1 MSPFAVNLVKFRKF
15 RKFTEKLFGSC
26 GTNDTEYPES
36 RHHRADM
43 EILRSEA
50 LRIFLQHELASA
62 LLVESVVEQREDYL
76 GERTLESVST
86 WVKFCRNAQTGCGV
100 FGLVAIDRAE
110 SSLFYYLQ
118 RDCSFGKVDK
128 DHNEN
133 LARKFEKAGFCYVNA
148 LRRQISSDPNNVRL
162 WSYAGAVYDYVDAAK
177 LKTLQGDEEDVREE
191 CRRSMLNW
199 KKVAESFES
208 EAEDD
213 ASEAGALRNEIAL
226 KYRSAI
232 AHTEVYLAVEALHGG
247 GYSRAHA
254 ECATASAAH
263 LIKSLEC
270 LEAALGCFE
279 PGEEELHDL
288 WRLCATYMQHAA
300 EEAGKLQNRD
310 KTPWENVC
318 WRLMCVAFKLSSV
331 VGNLSDLS
339 DSINPPDLT
348 EVKRKLSEAF
358 KMVNECPLVTDPRG
372 AAARTFNALP
382 IELFIRDI
390 AFMVEKLFT
399 RVSPEQK
406 VIERF
411 LAAADKVNVDQSPAH
426 PHIKQC
432 WLNAAEQ
439 MRLAVAS
446 SVEHVSEQHKAR
458 SSLQEKIAL
467 GPFTTAASYF
477 AKADRAATVHANELW
492 AAAAQALMEAAVIA
506 MKRYLSCHHVNAGMD
521 SQLLCEG
528 EGHEERARNFV
539 AAAACCE
546 QIGHEAPNV
555 ADHKLRRLRQGEFA
569 LRIAVIEGDTGPDA
583 KGRQCDDWFEL
594 GCNRYE
600 RCKVSCRRL
609 LSWCQKQQTPI
620 PEALAPPGAP
630 PPVRTEHQARLSE
643 HQEAAQRLSD
653 ARWDR
658 AIWLCGI
665 LAQLVRLFA
674 VADTSSVVVAAADT
688 ARERWEELVNEVA
701 RGTSIYAATPSPAV
715 PAAGEAA
722 RAFLA
727 GNTEECSVWSAAV
740 LYLRDRTV
748 HIMSRVHREIYN
760 RLVVKAWELREA
772 SGGYANRDPALLI
785 PFKGQNKVADAE
797 HSARIDC
804 AAEAL
809 AKVEH
814 MRELSNRTDVGEEAK
829 RAMKNA
835 AVQFSHC
842 ATFLETFL
850 TYKAP
855 SKADQHAV
863 MLCEKGARAMQAG
876 RWYAA
881 AAQAAEAA
889 QWEVHATFTKAASYV
904 QETKLNSA
912 KTFLEK
918 MMEPVVKE
926 TAEYSDQH
934 RAVATK
940 AGERFARAAEA
951 LVAGDRELYELWLKA
966 AEATAEALKGDD
978 AVGDAEALAQAAQQR
993 QDAVSAQLPTT
1004 NSGPAAQ
1011 AISVAHQAEVVA
1023 TAVSASTVGGKRKRR
1038 GEQD

>member
-1 MSPFAVNLVKFRKF
+1 
-15 RKFTEKLFGSC
+15 
-26 GTNDTEYPES
+26 
-36 RHHRADM
+36 M
-43 EILRSEA
+43 ETLRSEA

-62 LLVESVVEQREDYL
+62 LLVESIVEQREDYL
-76 GERTLESVST
+76 GERTLESAST

-100 FGLVAIDRAE
+100 FGLLAIDRAE

-128 DHNEN
+128 DRNEN

-148 LRRQISSDPNNVRL
+148 LRRQISSDSNNVRL

-199 KKVAESFES
+199 KEVAENFES

-213 ASEAGALRNEIAL
+213 ASEAGPLRTEIAL

-263 LIKSLEC
+263 LIKSLEW

-279 PGEEELHDL
+279 PGEEELHNL
-288 WRLCATYMQHAA
+288 WRLCAKYLQHAA

-310 KTPWENVC
+310 DTPWEFMG
-318 WRLMCVAFKLSSV
+318 WRLMCVASKLSSV
-331 VGNLSDLS
+331 VGSLSDLS
-339 DSINPPDLT
+339 DTINPPDLT
-348 EVKRKLSEAF
+348 QVKQRLSEAF
-358 KMVNECPLVTDPRG
+358 EIVNECPLVTDPRS
-372 AAARTFNALP
+372 AAARTFSALP

-390 AFMVEKLFT
+390 AFTVEKLFT
-399 RVSPEQK
+399 RVSPEQN

-411 LAAADKVNVDQSPAH
+411 RAAADKVNVEQSPAH
-426 PHIKQC
+426 PHLKQC

-446 SVEHVSEQHKAR
+446 TAEHVSEQHKTR

-467 GPFTTAASYF
+467 GPLTTAASYF
-477 AKADRAATVHANELW
+477 AKADRAATVQAKELW
-492 AAAAQALMEAAVIA
+492 AAAAQALMEAAVTA
-506 MKRYLSCHHVNAGMD
+506 MKRYLSCHHVYAGMD

-555 ADHKLRRLRQGEFA
+555 ADHKLRRLRQAEFA
-569 LRIAVIEGDTGPDA
+569 LRLAVIEGDTVPDA

-643 HQEAAQRLSD
+643 HQEGAQRLSD

-665 LAQLVRLFA
+665 LAQLVRMFA
-674 VADTSSVVVAAADT
+674 VADLSSVVVAAADT
-688 ARERWEELVNEVA
+688 ARESWEELVNEVA
-701 RGTSIYAATPSPAV
+701 RGTSIYATPSPAV

-727 GNTEECSVWSAAV
+727 GSTEEFSVWSAVV
-740 LYLRDRTV
+740 LYLRDCTV
-748 HIMSRVHREIYN
+748 HIMKCISIEIYN
-760 RLVVKAWELREA
+760 RLVVKAWQLREA
-772 SGGYANRDPALLI
+772 SGGDYNRDPALLI
-785 PFKGQNKVADAE
+785 PFEGQNKVADAE
-797 HSARIDC
+797 HSAMIDG

-829 RAMKNA
+829 LAMKNA
-835 AVQFSHC
+835 AAQFSHC

-863 MLCEKGARAMQAG
+863 MLREKGARAMLAG

-889 QWEVHATFTKAASYV
+889 QWEVHATFAKAASYV

-926 TAEYSDQH
+926 PAEYSDQH

-951 LVAGDRELYELWLKA
+951 MLAGARELYELWLTA
-966 AEATAEALKGDD
+966 AEATAEALKRDD
-978 AVGDAEALAQAAQQR
+978 AGGDAEALAQAAQQR
-993 QDAVSAQLPTT
+993 QDAVSAQLSTT

>member
-1 MSPFAVNLVKFRKF
+1 
-15 RKFTEKLFGSC
+15 
-26 GTNDTEYPES
+26 
-36 RHHRADM
+36 M

-50 LRIFLQHELASA
+50 LRVFLQHELASA

-76 GERTLESVST
+76 GERTLESAST
-86 WVKFCRNAQTGCGV
+86 WVKFCRSGRTGCGV

-148 LRRQISSDPNNVRL
+148 LRRQISSDSNNVRL

-177 LKTLQGDEEDVREE
+177 LKTLQGDEEDVRKE

-199 KKVAESFES
+199 NKVAESFES
-208 EAEDD
+208 AAEDD
-213 ASEAGALRNEIAL
+213 ASEAGALKNEIAL

-232 AHTEVYLAVEALHGG
+232 AHTEVYLAVQALHGCG
-247 GYSRAHA
+247 CSRAHA
-254 ECATASAAH
+254 ACATASAAH
-263 LIKSLEC
+263 LRKSLEC
-270 LEAALGCFE
+270 LEAALGCYE
-279 PGEEELHDL
+279 PGEEELHNL

-310 KTPWENVC
+310 KTPWENMC
-318 WRLMCVAFKLSSV
+318 WDLMCVATKLSSV

-372 AAARTFNALP
+372 AAARTFSALP

-390 AFMVEKLFT
+390 AFTVEKLFT

-411 LAAADKVNVDQSPAH
+411 LAAADKVNVDQSTAH

-467 GPFTTAASYF
+467 GPLTTAASYF
-477 AKADRAATVHANELW
+477 NKADRAATLQAKELW
-492 AAAAQALMEAAVIA
+492 TAAAQALMQAAVIA

-521 SQLLCEG
+521 SQLLCED

-539 AAAACCE
+539 AAASCCE

-555 ADHKLRRLRQGEFA
+555 ADHKLRRLRQAEFE
-569 LRIAVIEGDTGPDA
+569 LRLAVIEGDTGPDA

-609 LSWCQKQQTPI
+609 LSWCQKQRTPI

-630 PPVRTEHQARLSE
+630 PPVSTG

-653 ARWDR
+653 ARLDR

-665 LAQLVRLFA
+665 LAQLVRMFA
-674 VADTSSVVVAAADT
+674 IADTSSVVVAAADT
-688 ARERWEELVNEVA
+688 ARESWEELVNEVA

-722 RAFLA
+722 RAFLS
-727 GNTEECSVWSAAV
+727 GSTEEFSVWSAV
-740 LYLRDRTV
+740 LLYLRDCTV
-748 HIMSRVHREIYN
+748 HIMKCISIEIYN

-772 SGGYANRDPALLI
+772 SGGDANRDPALLI
-785 PFKGQNKVADAE
+785 PFEGQNKVADAE
-797 HSARIDC
+797 HSAMIDGV
-804 AAEAL
+804 AEAL

-829 RAMKNA
+829 RVMKNA

-863 MLCEKGARAMQAG
+863 MLREKGARAMLAG

-889 QWEVHATFTKAASYV
+889 QWEVHATFAKAASYV

-926 TAEYSDQH
+926 HLEYSDQH

-951 LVAGDRELYELWLKA
+951 LLAGDRELYELWLKA

-978 AVGDAEALAQAAQQR
+978 AGGDAEALAQAAQQR
-993 QDAVSAQLPTT
+993 QDAVSARLPTA

-1011 AISVAHQAEVVA
+1011 AISVAHQADVET
-1023 TAVSASTVGGKRKRR
+1023 TAVSASTVGGKRKWR
-1038 GEQD
+1038 GDQD

>member
-1 MSPFAVNLVKFRKF
+1 
-15 RKFTEKLFGSC
+15 
-26 GTNDTEYPES
+26 
-36 RHHRADM
+36 M
-43 EILRSEA
+43 ETLRSEA

-76 GERTLESVST
+76 GERTLESAST

-100 FGLVAIDRAE
+100 FGLLAIDRAE

-148 LRRQISSDPNNVRL
+148 LRRQISSDSNNVRL

-177 LKTLQGDEEDVREE
+177 LKALEGDEEDVREE

-199 KKVAESFES
+199 KEVAENFES

-213 ASEAGALRNEIAL
+213 ASEAGPLRTEIAL

-263 LIKSLEC
+263 LLKSLEC

-279 PGEEELHDL
+279 PCEEELHDL
-288 WRLCATYMQHAA
+288 WRLCATYMRHAA
-300 EEAGKLQNRD
+300 EEAGRLQNRD
-310 KTPWENVC
+310 DTPWEFMG
-318 WRLMCVAFKLSSV
+318 WRLMCVASKLSSV
-331 VGNLSDLS
+331 VGSLSDLS
-339 DSINPPDLT
+339 DTINAPDLT
-348 EVKRKLSEAF
+348 EVKQRLSEAF
-358 KMVNECPLVTDPRG
+358 EMVNECPLVTDPRS
-372 AAARTFNALP
+372 AAARTFSALP
-382 IELFIRDI
+382 IELVIRDI
-390 AFMVEKLFT
+390 AFTVEKLFT

-432 WLNAAEQ
+432 WLNAAEL

-467 GPFTTAASYF
+467 GPLTTAASYF
-477 AKADRAATVHANELW
+477 SKADRAATLQAKELW
-492 AAAAQALMEAAVIA
+492 TAAAQALMQAAVIA

-555 ADHKLRRLRQGEFA
+555 ADHKLRRLRQAEFE
-569 LRIAVIEGDTGPDA
+569 LRLAVIEGDTGPDA

-594 GCNRYE
+594 GYNRYE
-600 RCKVSCRRL
+600 RCKENCRRL
-609 LSWCQKQQTPI
+609 LSWCQKHQTPI
-620 PEALAPPGAP
+620 PETLAPPGAP
-630 PPVRTEHQARLSE
+630 PVSAEQ
-643 HQEAAQRLSD
+643 QEASQGLSD
-653 ARWDR
+653 ARVDR

-665 LAQLVRLFA
+665 LALLVRMFA
-674 VADTSSVVVAAADT
+674 VADTSSVVVAAVDT

-701 RGTSIYAATPSPAV
+701 RGTSICAATPSPAV

-727 GNTEECSVWSAAV
+727 GNTEECSVWSAVV

-772 SGGYANRDPALLI
+772 SGGDGNRDPALLI

-797 HSARIDC
+797 HSAMIDGVT
-804 AAEAL
+804 EAL

-835 AVQFSHC
+835 AAQFSHC

-855 SKADQHAV
+855 SEADQHAV
-863 MLCEKGARAMQAG
+863 MLREKGARAMLAG

-889 QWEVHATFTKAASYV
+889 QWEVHATFAKAASYV

-926 TAEYSDQH
+926 PAEYSDQL

-940 AGERFARAAEA
+940 TGERFARAAEA
-951 LVAGDRELYELWLKA
+951 LLAGDRELYELWLTA
-966 AEATAEALKGDD
+966 AEATAEALEGDD

-1011 AISVAHQAEVVA
+1011 AISVAHQVEVVA
-1023 TAVSASTVGGKRKRR
+1023 TAVSANTVGGKRKRR

>member
-1 MSPFAVNLVKFRKF
+1 
-15 RKFTEKLFGSC
+15 
-26 GTNDTEYPES
+26 
-36 RHHRADM
+36 M
-43 EILRSEA
+43 ETLRSEA

-76 GERTLESVST
+76 GERTLESAST

-128 DHNEN
+128 DRNEN

-148 LRRQISSDPNNVRL
+148 LRRQISSDSNNVRL

-199 KKVAESFES
+199 EKVAESFES

-226 KYRSAI
+226 KYRSAV

-247 GYSRAHA
+247 GYSRGHA

-263 LIKSLEC
+263 LIKSLEW

-279 PGEEELHDL
+279 PGEEELHNL
-288 WRLCATYMQHAA
+288 WRLCAKYLQHAA

-310 KTPWENVC
+310 DTPWEFMG
-318 WRLMCVAFKLSSV
+318 WRLMCVASKLSSV
-331 VGNLSDLS
+331 VGSLSDLS
-339 DSINPPDLT
+339 DTINPPDLT
-348 EVKRKLSEAF
+348 EVKQRLSEAF
-358 KMVNECPLVTDPRG
+358 EMVNECPLVTDPRG
-372 AAARTFNALP
+372 ATARTFSALP

-390 AFMVEKLFT
+390 AFTVEKLFT
-399 RVSPEQK
+399 RVSPQQW

-411 LAAADKVNVDQSPAH
+411 LAAADNVNVDQSPAH

-446 SVEHVSEQHKAR
+446 TAEHVSEQHKTR

-467 GPFTTAASYF
+467 GPLTTAASYF
-477 AKADRAATVHANELW
+477 AKADRAATVHAKELW
-492 AAAAQALMEAAVIA
+492 AAAAQALMEAAVTA
-506 MKRYLSCHHVNAGMD
+506 MKRYLSCHHVYAGMD

-555 ADHKLRRLRQGEFA
+555 ADHKLRRLRQAEFE
-569 LRIAVIEGDTGPDA
+569 LRLAVIEGDTGPDA

-600 RCKVSCRRL
+600 RCKQSCRRL
-609 LSWCQKQQTPI
+609 LSWCQKQRTPV

-630 PPVRTEHQARLSE
+630 PVSAEQ
-643 HQEAAQRLSD
+643 QEAAQRLSD
-653 ARWDR
+653 ARLDR

-665 LAQLVRLFA
+665 LAQLVRMFA
-674 VADTSSVVVAAADT
+674 VADLSSVVVAAADT

-722 RAFLA
+722 RAFLS
-727 GNTEECSVWSAAV
+727 GRTEEFSVWGAAV
-740 LYLRDRTV
+740 LLLRDCTV
-748 HIMSRVHREIYN
+748 HIMSRVRREIYN

-772 SGGYANRDPALLI
+772 SGGDANQDPALLI

-797 HSARIDC
+797 HSAIIDS

-814 MRELSNRTDVGEEAK
+814 MRELSNPTDLGEEEK
-829 RAMKNA
+829 RAVKNA

-855 SKADQHAV
+855 SEACQ
-863 MLCEKGARAMQAG
+863 LPEKGARAMLAG

-926 TAEYSDQH
+926 PAEYSDQQ
-934 RAVATK
+934 RPVATK

-951 LVAGDRELYELWLKA
+951 LLTGDTELYELWLTA

-978 AVGDAEALAQAAQQR
+978 AVGDAEELTRAAQQR
-993 QDAVSAQLPTT
+993 QDARSAQLPTT

-1011 AISVAHQAEVVA
+1011 AISVAQQAEVVA